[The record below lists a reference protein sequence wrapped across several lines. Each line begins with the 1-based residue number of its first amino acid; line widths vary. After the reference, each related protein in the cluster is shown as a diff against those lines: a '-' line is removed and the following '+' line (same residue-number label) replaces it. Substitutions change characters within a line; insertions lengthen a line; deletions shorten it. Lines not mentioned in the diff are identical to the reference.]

1 MAPGGPD
8 PGWARISGHGDG
20 PEMSFG
26 SVYKFCRDHGAKKN
40 RQVKSQTT
48 SLFNPQR
55 HKWDWDQKKYLNRHL
70 NEWRSKPEKPS
81 EKEKRYV

>member
-1 MAPGGPD
+1 MKS
-8 PGWARISGHGDG
+8 W
-20 PEMSFG
+20 
-26 SVYKFCRDHGAKKN
+26 YKKN
-40 RQVKSQTT
+40 RQIRQVLSKTT

-81 EKEKRYV
+81 EKDKGMKTMDFFSLHLYLMIFDDFSSK

>member
-1 MAPGGPD
+1 MKS
-8 PGWARISGHGDG
+8 W
-20 PEMSFG
+20 
-26 SVYKFCRDHGAKKN
+26 YKKN
-40 RQVKSQTT
+40 RQIRQVLSKTT

-81 EKEKRYV
+81 EKDKGMKTMDFFFFAFIFNERK